1 METKGLQIGAAHPDD
16 YDALLTMNTAAV
28 PAVNQIDRDLLEKL
42 HRQAEILLVARES
55 AASRS
60 PAGFLLALNEQADY
74 GSPNFLY
81 FRDRYPS
88 FAYVDRVVV
97 DTRVRGQGIGERLYQ
112 ALFEHRR
119 NQGLITCEV
128 NVEPPN
134 PGSLSFHQRM
144 GFRAVDEQATEGG
157 TKRVAL
163 MVLTLSGGPER
174 RSANL
179 RPPDSTAS

>member
-1 METKGLQIGAAHPDD
+1 MKHKALQIGTAHPDD

-28 PAVNQIDRDLLEKL
+28 PAVNRIDRNLLEKL
-42 HRQAEILLVARES
+42 HRQAEVLLVARES
-55 AASRS
+55 AAPGS

-97 DTRVRGQGIGERLYQ
+97 DPRVRGQGIGKRLYQ
-112 ALFEHRR
+112 ALIEHRR

-157 TKRVAL
+157 NKRVAL
-163 MVLTLSGGPER
+163 MVLTLPGGPR
-174 RSANL
+174 RHSVDAYL
-179 RPPDSTAS
+179 PDSDPS